1 MNKTEIAATLRKEV
15 GELEVLI
22 KKLQS
27 RCDRLKVFV
36 LDLESEIAGPDAQ
49 IGKKIEN
56 SKFRKMID
64 QVFGEK
70 PKRSRR

>member
-1 MNKTEIAATLRKEV
+1 MNKKEIAETLRNEV

-22 KKLQS
+22 KKLES
-27 RCDRLKVFV
+27 RCEQLKTFV
-36 LDLESEIAGPDAQ
+36 LDLESEIAGPMVHNQQKTED
-49 IGKKIEN
+49 

-70 PKRSRR
+70 PKQPRR